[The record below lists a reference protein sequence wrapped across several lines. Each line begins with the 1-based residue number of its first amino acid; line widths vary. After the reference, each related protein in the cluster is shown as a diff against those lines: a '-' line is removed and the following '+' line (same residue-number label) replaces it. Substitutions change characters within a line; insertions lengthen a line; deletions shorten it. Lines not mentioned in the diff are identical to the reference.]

1 MGWKGSLPWVA
12 WAARLARVLAL
23 ALASVIM
30 TVPAQASLAEAA
42 CYSDWQVAAPIV
54 RDRGLVPAR
63 IVRER
68 ARAIVKGEI
77 IKIELCKGKGR
88 YYYRLVVY
96 EARGR
101 VRNLIVDAARP
112 FER

>member
-1 MGWKGSLPWVA
+1 MGLNARRGGVSWVA
-12 WAARLARVLAL
+12 RMTRVPVMAL
-23 ALASVIM
+23 VSFFMAM
-30 TVPAQASLAEAA
+30 PAEASLADTA

-54 RDRGLVPAR
+54 RDQGLAPAR

-68 ARAIVKGEI
+68 ARARVKGEI

-96 EARGR
+96 EPRGR